1 MMISRRDARRA
12 YSDAGE
18 FMALNLE
25 RISFITP
32 FDSSEEPNQPTLN
45 FTCNEF
51 PARLSIDFRVGMIG
65 LKPNSRYNL
74 GIMVI
79 PAHLIIKKGEEIQF
93 PDGSSESDSLF
104 IDTKDSH
111 FETGVGG
118 QVIVTL
124 KEIRVPAKGLYSVI
138 GRLQDNEDPKNELHK
153 NESFFT
159 VELL

>member
-1 MMISRRDARRA
+1 
-12 YSDAGE
+12 
-18 FMALNLE
+18 
-25 RISFITP
+25 
-32 FDSSEEPNQPTLN
+32 
-45 FTCNEF
+45 
-51 PARLSIDFRVGMIG
+51 
-65 LKPNSRYNL
+65 
-74 GIMVI
+74 MVI

-93 PDGSSESDSLF
+93 PDGSSESVSLF

-138 GRLQDNEDPKNELHK
+138 GILQDNEDPKNELHK